1 MINPDIARQR
11 TSNKETTGCLKH
23 SIRAGGKSRSTT
35 VYVTLPGLTLSP
47 GCLQYMTEGAW
58 NWRMMRH
65 IFTELHFYDKEDNY
79 IAFDHK
85 EVEPFYKLQ
94 RQIYGALGAR

>member
-1 MINPDIARQR
+1 MINPDLARQQ
-11 TSNKETTGCLKH
+11 TSNKETTGCFKPLH
-23 SIRAGGKSRSTT
+23 KSRRQEQIYT
-35 VYVTLPGLTLSP
+35 VCVTLPGLTLSP
-47 GCLQYMTEGAW
+47 GRVQYMTEGAW